1 LESRNGELVG
11 KMVGPGRGQWVY
23 LHKNNDGSIVA
34 FSDEPVLMFI
44 PDTANP
50 PNLKRR
56 EELWVEV
63 TIPKKGPPR
72 PIRVGI
78 KKDGVLAPLDLK

>member
-1 LESRNGELVG
+1 ML
-11 KMVGPGRGQWVY
+11 GPGPGQWVY
-23 LHKNNDGSIVA
+23 LHKNPDGRVVA
-34 FSDEPVLMFI
+34 FSEQPVLMFI
-44 PDTANP
+44 PDTANV
-50 PNLKRR
+50 PNLKPG

-78 KKDGVLAPLDLK
+78 KRNGVLTPLEFK

>member
-1 LESRNGELVG
+1 
-11 KMVGPGRGQWVY
+11 
-23 LHKNNDGSIVA
+23 VA
-34 FSDEPVLMFI
+34 FSHEPVLMFI
-44 PDTANP
+44 PDTANA
-50 PNLKRR
+50 PNLKRG

-78 KKDGVLAPLDLK
+78 KKDGVLAPLELK